1 MRGEA
6 LGDVIT
12 FIRKM
17 SDILIE
23 YQCPQCGAP
32 AILKETDRLFA
43 CEFCRVKSYLFQ
55 KDFFRYM
62 LPNSAPKNK
71 DLLFFP
77 YWRFKGMVFS
87 CVEDGIKHRFIDF
100 SHQAVE
106 SGYFPVSVGL
116 RSQALKLNFVTPE
129 SQGYFLRPTQ
139 PFKNVMSIFNHRFTT
154 SLPHPIF
161 HQSHIGETL
170 SLIYSPY
177 YANDKIFDAILNQPV
192 SSDLPDNF
200 NVTLL
205 QGGRPDGRIHFI
217 PTLCPDCGWDLEG
230 RRDAL
235 VLNCK
240 NCHSVWRPTANGF
253 KKLRFATLPTS
264 QENIIY
270 LPFWRIKAGVTGIA
284 LNSYADL
291 VRIANIP
298 KAIKK
303 KWEDVEFRF
312 WTLAFKV
319 RPQIFLRLARN
330 LTLAQPQ
337 EKLVRELPD
346 TRFHPVTL
354 PIEEAI
360 ESLTVNLAGFMKPQ
374 KDLFPMLRDIT
385 ITPKSYLLVYI
396 PLIEQHHEVIHPEF
410 HLNINKNQLDL
421 ASNL

>member
-1 MRGEA
+1 
-6 LGDVIT
+6 
-12 FIRKM
+12 M

-23 YQCPQCGAP
+23 HQCPQCGAP

-43 CEFCRVKSYLFQ
+43 CEFCRVKSYLLQ

-77 YWRFKGMVFS
+77 YWRFKGMIFS

-106 SGYFPVSVGL
+106 SSYFPISVGL

-129 SQGYFLRPTQ
+129 SKGYFVKPTQ
-139 PFKNVMSIFNHRFTT
+139 PFNNVMNIFNHRYST
-154 SLPHPIF
+154 SLPNPVF

-170 SLIYSPY
+170 SLIYSPF
-177 YANDKIFDAILNQPV
+177 YANDKIFDAILNKPV
-192 SSDLPDNF
+192 SQVLPDGF
-200 NVTLL
+200 DATLL
-205 QGGRPDGRIHFI
+205 QGGRPHGRINFI
-217 PTLCPDCGWDLEG
+217 PTLCPNCGWDLEG

-240 NCHSVWRPTANGF
+240 NCNSVWRPTANGF
-253 KKLRFATLPTS
+253 KKLKFAILPAKE
-264 QENIIY
+264 ENIIY
-270 LPFWRIKAGVTGIA
+270 LPFWRIKADVTGIT
-284 LNSYADL
+284 LSSYADL

-312 WTLAFKV
+312 WALGFKV
-319 RPQIFLRLARN
+319 RPQVFLRLARSI
-330 LTLAQPQ
+330 TLAQPQ
-337 EKLVRELPD
+337 DKLVRELPD
-346 TRFHPVTL
+346 TRLHPVTL

-360 ESLTVNLAGFMKPQ
+360 ESLTLNLAGFMKPQ
-374 KDLFPMLRDIT
+374 KDLFPKLRDIR
-385 ITPKSYLLVYI
+385 IKPKSYLLVYI
-396 PLIEQHHEVIHPEF
+396 PFIQQHHELIHPEF
-410 HLNINKNQLDL
+410 HLGINKNQLEL

>member
-1 MRGEA
+1 
-6 LGDVIT
+6 
-12 FIRKM
+12 M

-23 YQCPQCGAP
+23 HQCPQCGAP

-77 YWRFKGMVFS
+77 YWRFKGMIFS

-106 SGYFPVSVGL
+106 SSYFPISVGL

-129 SQGYFLRPTQ
+129 SKGYFLKPTQ
-139 PFKNVMSIFNHRFTT
+139 PFKNVMNIFNHRY
-154 SLPHPIF
+154 SIALPNPVF

-177 YANDKIFDAILNQPV
+177 YANDKIVDAILNKPV
-192 SSDLPDNF
+192 SPKLPDDF
-200 NVTLL
+200 DATLF
-205 QGGRPDGRIHFI
+205 QGGCPDGRINFI

-240 NCHSVWRPTANGF
+240 NCNSVWRPTANGF
-253 KKLRFATLPTS
+253 KKLKFAILPAN
-264 QENIIY
+264 QKNVIY
-270 LPFWRIKAGVTGIA
+270 LPFWRIKADVTGIT

-298 KAIKK
+298 KAIQK
-303 KWEDVEFRF
+303 KWEDLEFRF
-312 WTLAFKV
+312 WALAFKV
-319 RPQIFLRLARN
+319 RPQVFLRLARN
-330 LTLAQPQ
+330 ITLAQPQ
-337 EKLVRELPD
+337 EKLVGRLPD
-346 TRFHPVTL
+346 TRLHPVTL

-360 ESLTVNLAGFMKPQ
+360 ESLTLNLAGFMKPQ
-374 KDLFPMLRDIT
+374 KDLFPILRDIT
-385 ITPKSYLLVYI
+385 IKPKSYLLVYI
-396 PLIEQHHEVIHPEF
+396 PFIEQHHEFVHPEF
-410 HLNINKNQLDL
+410 HLSINKNQLEL